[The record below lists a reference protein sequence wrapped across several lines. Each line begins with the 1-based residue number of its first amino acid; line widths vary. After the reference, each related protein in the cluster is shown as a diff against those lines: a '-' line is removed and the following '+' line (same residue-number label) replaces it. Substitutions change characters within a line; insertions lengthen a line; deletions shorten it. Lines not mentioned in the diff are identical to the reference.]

1 MMSYRNRPTRDAIDQ
16 ILERLGPE
24 IARRF
29 HEQGLSQSEATT
41 RLAGLM
47 LELAARWDR
56 VGDRE
61 RWLLEAVSGTPPRLP
76 ISPKEPEHE

>member
-1 MMSYRNRPTRDAIDQ
+1 MSYRNRPTRDAIDQ

-24 IARRF
+24 LARSF
-29 HEQGLSQSEATT
+29 KEQGLSQAEAAT

-61 RWLLEAVSGTPPRLP
+61 RWLLDAVKGTPPRLST
-76 ISPKEPEHE
+76 SPKEPEHE

>member
-1 MMSYRNRPTRDAIDQ
+1 MSYRNRPTRDAIDQ
-16 ILERLGPE
+16 MLERHGPE

-29 HEQGLSQSEATT
+29 HEQGLSQAEAAT

-47 LELAARWDR
+47 LELTARWDR

-61 RWLLEAVSGTPPRLP
+61 RWLLDAVNGTLPRL
-76 ISPKEPEHE
+76 STTPKEPEHE

>member
-1 MMSYRNRPTRDAIDQ
+1 MSYRNRPTRDAIDR
-16 ILERLGPE
+16 ILKKLGPE

-29 HEQGLSQSEATT
+29 KKQGLSQAEAAT

-56 VGDRE
+56 VGDRG
-61 RWLLEAVSGTPPRLP
+61 RWLLEAIDGTPPGL
-76 ISPKEPEHE
+76 STTPKEPAHE

>member
-1 MMSYRNRPTRDAIDQ
+1 MSYRNHPTRDAIDQ
-16 ILERLGPE
+16 ILERFGTE

-29 HEQGLSQSEATT
+29 EEQGLSQAEAAT
-41 RLAGLM
+41 RLADLM

-61 RWLLEAVSGTPPRLP
+61 LWLLDAVNGTPPRL
-76 ISPKEPEHE
+76 STTPKEPEHE

>member
-1 MMSYRNRPTRDAIDQ
+1 MTFRNRPTRDAIDQ
-16 ILERLGPE
+16 ILEKIGPE

-29 HEQGLSQSEATT
+29 KEQGLSQAEGIT
-41 RLAGLM
+41 RLADLI

-61 RWLLEAVSGTPPRLP
+61 RWLLEAVNRTPPGL
-76 ISPKEPEHE
+76 STTPKEPEHE